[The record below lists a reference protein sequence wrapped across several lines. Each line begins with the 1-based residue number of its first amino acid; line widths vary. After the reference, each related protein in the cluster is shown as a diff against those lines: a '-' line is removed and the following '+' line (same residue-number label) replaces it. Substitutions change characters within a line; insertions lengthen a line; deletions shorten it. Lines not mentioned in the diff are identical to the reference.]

1 MRELMIRELEFVGGG
16 VYDADVV
23 AVVGA
28 VASGAGV
35 GVAQWAGLTAAQ
47 QATAGGY
54 FGIYG
59 AALTTAFYGGLT
71 VGNWLN
77 KNTPIQTWITNAL
90 DSLSADKA
98 GTNYG
103 Q

>member
-1 MRELMIRELEFVGGG
+1 MRELLIRELEVVGGG

-23 AVVGA
+23 AIVGA
-28 VASGAGV
+28 VATGAGV
-35 GVAQWAGLTAAQ
+35 TAAQWAGLTAAQ
-47 QATAGGY
+47 QATAGAY

-71 VGNWLN
+71 AGNWLN
-77 KNTPIQTWITNAL
+77 QNTPIQTWIANAL
-90 DSLSADKA
+90 DYLNGNQA
-98 GTNYG
+98 GTNYS